1 MKRVKLLLPVVLMML
16 GLAACSGDSAQD
28 EFLEVQ
34 DYSQEEEGKQI
45 KIENAGYTFTMD
57 ADTTQF
63 SIVNKQNG
71 QTWYSNPQDLDTNE
85 TIANG
90 TNKDMLSA
98 TLYVKYSDAK
108 GQSFAYDNYSYSI
121 KDKRY
126 SFEEIKNESGVVVGV
141 KVLYTVGDVQ
151 KTYLLPTAIT
161 EDRMEDFCSK
171 MEDKDA
177 KMIKNVYRR
186 IDINNLRATDNKDQL
201 LEQYPDLA
209 ETKVYVIR
217 SGQSDTKLAA
227 FQEMFESAGYTYEE
241 YEYDNSRINVS
252 QSTGKAAYN
261 IPVYYTLEED
271 GLVVDIPMEE
281 IVYDKKYPI
290 TYLTPLPFFGAAGK
304 EETGYL
310 FVPDGSG
317 GIINFNNGKVN
328 QAAYYNQLYGADLAI
343 TREAIV
349 DESEVSYPLIGM
361 AKSDG
366 SYLCAIEEGSSYA
379 IVEGDVSGRF
389 NSYNSVKFTYTMLH
403 GENMDISGKS
413 DVTVRTYE
421 RSLPKEHLKQRY
433 LFLDTDNYVDM
444 ATAYRE
450 YLMRTYSD
458 SLGDKTE
465 EGVSVVV
472 DFIGGVDS
480 KDHVMGV
487 PVTKDLPLTKFEDAE
502 AITSDLVAS
511 GIENMTVKYS
521 GWSNGG
527 IHGSTTQKVK
537 LSKKLGGKK
546 DLKSFVD
553 TAKNAGVEVFMDS
566 NYQLVYKNGLFD
578 KYSVN
583 RDTCKY
589 VSREIVEIPYYSPI
603 YFSEM
608 EEEYT
613 YYLARPVIAM
623 KSVDSVYNYVKNIGV
638 DNISLGDIS
647 SELSADYNYK
657 KHVSRE
663 AMMNMI
669 TEKYKE
675 LAGNGAKVMASSD
688 YFYNIP
694 YADVVTN
701 MVLSN
706 KSFNIVDETIPFYQ
720 IALHGIVN
728 YTAESL
734 NLSQNAEETF
744 LKSAELGANLY
755 YTLTEESA
763 QILQDTKY
771 TEYFAT
777 EYDLWKDTIVE
788 NYTRFAKDF
797 SGIGDEYITG
807 HEKIAEDVYATEY
820 SDGTRVIVNYNFDS
834 FDYNGTEIPAR
845 DYVVEGG
852 NN

>member
-1 MKRVKLLLPVVLMML
+1 MKRVKLLLPVVLLML
-16 GLAACSGDSAQD
+16 GLSACSDDSSH
-28 EFLEVQ
+28 ENFLEVQ
-34 DYSQEEEGKQI
+34 DYSQEAEGKQI
-45 KIENAGYTFTMD
+45 QIENAGYTFTMD

-71 QTWYSNPQDLDTNE
+71 QTWYSNPQNLDTE

-98 TLYVKYSDAK
+98 TLYVSYSDAK
-108 GQSFAYDNYSYSI
+108 GQSFAYDNYAYSI

-126 SFEEIKNESGVVVGV
+126 TLEEIKNESGVVTGV

-151 KTYLLPTAIT
+151 KTYLIPTAIT

-171 MEDKDA
+171 MEDKDS

-186 IDINNLRATDNKDQL
+186 IDINNLRATDNKDDL
-201 LEQYPDLA
+201 LKQYPDLA

-217 SGQSDTKLAA
+217 SGQSDTKLEG

-241 YEYDNSRINVS
+241 YEYDNSRINVN
-252 QSTGKAAYN
+252 QDTGKAAYN

-281 IVYDKKYPI
+281 IVYYDTYPI
-290 TYLTPLPFFGAAGK
+290 TNLTPLPFFGAAGK
-304 EETGYL
+304 DETGFM

-317 GIINFNNGKVN
+317 GIINFNNGKIN

-343 TREAIV
+343 TRDAIV

-361 AKSDG
+361 AKNDG

-379 IVEGDVSGRF
+379 VVEGDVSGRF

-421 RSLPKEHLKQRY
+421 KGLPKEHLKQRY
-433 LFLDTDNYVDM
+433 LFLDSDSYVDM

-450 YLMRTYSD
+450 YLMRTYPD
-458 SLGDKTE
+458 TLGDKSDE
-465 EGVSVVV
+465 NVSVVV

-480 KDHVMGV
+480 KDHVLGV

-502 AITSDLVAS
+502 AIMADLVAN
-511 GIENMTVKYS
+511 GIDNMSVKYS

-527 IHGSTTQKVK
+527 IHSSTMQKVK
-537 LSKKLGGKK
+537 PGKKLGGKK
-546 DLKSFVD
+546 DLKAFVES
-553 TAKNAGVEVFMDS
+553 AKNAGVDVFMDA

-603 YFSEM
+603 FFSEM

-613 YYLARPVIAM
+613 YYLARPAVAM
-623 KSVDSVYNYVKNIGV
+623 KSVDSVYNYIKNVGV
-638 DNISLGDIS
+638 DNISFGDIS
-647 SELSADYNYK
+647 SELSGDYNYK

-663 AMMNMI
+663 GMMNMI
-669 TEKYKE
+669 TDKYKE
-675 LAGNGAKVMASSD
+675 MSGNGAKVMAASD

-694 YADVVTN
+694 YADIVTN

-706 KSFNIVDETIPFYQ
+706 KSFNIIDETIPFYQ

-734 NLSQNAEETF
+734 NLSQNAEETL

-755 YTLTEESA
+755 YTLTEESS

-788 NYTRFAKDF
+788 NYTRFANDF
-797 SGIGDEYITG
+797 NGIGDEYITA
-807 HEKIAEDVYATEY
+807 HEKLADNVYATEY
-820 SDGTRVIVNYNFDS
+820 SDGTKVLVNYNFTS
-834 FDYNGTEIPAR
+834 FNYNGTDIPAR